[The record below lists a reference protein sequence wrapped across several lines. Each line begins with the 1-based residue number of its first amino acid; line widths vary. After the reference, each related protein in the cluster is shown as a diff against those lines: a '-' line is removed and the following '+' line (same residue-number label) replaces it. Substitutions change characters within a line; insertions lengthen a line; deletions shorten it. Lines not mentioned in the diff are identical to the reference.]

1 MKKLIAIICLS
12 LISTYS
18 FAGAQQEKMKTCSAE
33 AKATGKTGP
42 ERKPF
47 MKQCMRGGMTD
58 DEVKAKR
65 AAKKEKNKSC
75 RAEANASGKKG
86 AEKKAMV
93 KSCMA
98 V

>member
-18 FAGAQQEKMKTCSAE
+18 LAGAQQEKMKTCSAE
-33 AKATGKTGP
+33 AKASGKIGP
-42 ERKPF
+42 DRKPF

-65 AAKKEKNKSC
+65 AAKKEKSKAC
-75 RAEANASGKKG
+75 RAEAKASGKKG

-98 V
+98 S

>member
-1 MKKLIAIICLS
+1 MNKLIAIICLS
-12 LISTYS
+12 LISTFS
-18 FAGAQQEKMKTCSAE
+18 FAGEQQEKMKSCSAE
-33 AKATGKTGP
+33 AKATGKIGP

-65 AAKKEKNKSC
+65 AMKKEKNKSC
-75 RAEANASGKKG
+75 RAEAKASGKKG
-86 AEKKAMV
+86 AERKAMV

-98 V
+98 G

>member
-12 LISTYS
+12 LVSTFA
-18 FAGAQQEKMKTCSAE
+18 FAGEQQEKMKSCSAE
-33 AKATGKTGP
+33 AKATGKIGP

-65 AAKKEKNKSC
+65 AARKEKNKSC
-75 RAEANASGKKG
+75 RAEATAAGKK
-86 AEKKAMV
+86 AQSAKPW
-93 KSCMA
+93 
-98 V
+98 